1 MANGIL
7 VNTVQATIHCTGESM
22 NQIHTQN
29 SLQGKTHW
37 ALWAVCL
44 FSMVLAGF
52 ITTFKELMWMQYARE
67 QGWLGAQFAAA
78 QQFSFGASAVG
89 VLLWAVLADV
99 WGRKQALLLAW
110 MGVVLVCGS
119 LWLLPFRFELL
130 RWAHMLSALAL
141 VGIPVVSVVWCWEN
155 SQRLRYGLCGL
166 VMSGFALGM
175 FAAHVLD
182 YADLVAIMAT
192 HGLLVVSVA
201 CVLVVGALAVFTPQ
215 ALPENVAA
223 TASQMPYAA
232 GQLPRHDWATWFKNL
247 LLYSAVLGLSW
258 ALTLGLRDYVGS
270 VAMKMNPNA
279 HMLAQVHQVL
289 SILTAGGLALG
300 LFVSGWVMQFLGRLT
315 ALWGLCVLVLGC
327 MAYMTWQPN
336 VFQDFDGAWVLVGA
350 ALGLGCLTWWSK
362 VLVAASVAH
371 HRCTAWALVSMGG
384 AMMGA
389 SIHQQMRALVYGER
403 FPFEHYAAVVVLM
416 AILIALIR
424 KPKVLD

>member
-1 MANGIL
+1 
-7 VNTVQATIHCTGESM
+7 M

-78 QQFSFGASAVG
+78 QQFSFGASAIG

-110 MGVVLVCGS
+110 MGAVLVCGS
-119 LWLLPFRFELL
+119 LWLLPSRFELL
-130 RWAHMLSALAL
+130 RWAHMMSELALA
-141 VGIPVVSVVWCWEN
+141 GIPVVSVVWCWEN

-315 ALWGLCVLVLGC
+315 ALWGLCVLSLGC
-327 MAYMTWQPN
+327 VAYMAWQPN
-336 VFQDFDGAWVLVGA
+336 VFQDFDGAWVLMGA
-350 ALGLGCLTWWSK
+350 ALGLSGLTWWSK
-362 VLVAASVAH
+362 ALVAASVVH
-371 HRCTAWALVSMGG
+371 HRCTAWALASMGSAVIAAG
-384 AMMGA
+384 
-389 SIHQQMRALVYGER
+389 IHDQLQKLALGER
-403 FPFEHYAAVVVLM
+403 FSFEYYAAMMVLM
-416 AILIALIR
+416 AILLAWVR

>member
-1 MANGIL
+1 
-7 VNTVQATIHCTGESM
+7 
-22 NQIHTQN
+22 
-29 SLQGKTHW
+29 
-37 ALWAVCL
+37 
-44 FSMVLAGF
+44 
-52 ITTFKELMWMQYARE
+52 MWIQYVGE
-67 QGWLGAQFAAA
+67 QGWQGKQVLEMQ
-78 QQFSFGASAVG
+78 SYSAWVSVVG
-89 VLLWAVLADV
+89 VLLWAMLADV

-110 MGVVLVCGS
+110 VGLALALGGM
-119 LWLLPFRFELL
+119 WLLPSYFEVLKWVHL
-130 RWAHMLSALAL
+130 LSALAL
-141 VGIPVVSVVWCWEN
+141 TGIPVVSVVWCWEN
-155 SQRLRYGLCGL
+155 SPRLRYGLSAL
-166 VMSGFALGM
+166 LMSGFALGM
-175 FAAHVLD
+175 LAAHVLD

>member
-1 MANGIL
+1 
-7 VNTVQATIHCTGESM
+7 
-22 NQIHTQN
+22 
-29 SLQGKTHW
+29 
-37 ALWAVCL
+37 
-44 FSMVLAGF
+44 
-52 ITTFKELMWMQYARE
+52 MQYARE

-78 QQFSFGASAVG
+78 QQFSFGASAIG

-110 MGVVLVCGS
+110 MGAVLVCGS
-119 LWLLPFRFELL
+119 LWLLPSRFELL
-130 RWAHMLSALAL
+130 RWAHMMSELALA
-141 VGIPVVSVVWCWEN
+141 GIPVVSVVWCWEN

-315 ALWGLCVLVLGC
+315 ALWGLCVLALGC
-327 MAYMTWQPN
+327 VAYMAWQPN

>member
-1 MANGIL
+1 
-7 VNTVQATIHCTGESM
+7 
-22 NQIHTQN
+22 
-29 SLQGKTHW
+29 
-37 ALWAVCL
+37 
-44 FSMVLAGF
+44 
-52 ITTFKELMWMQYARE
+52 MQYARE

-78 QQFSFGASAVG
+78 QQFSFGASAIG

-110 MGVVLVCGS
+110 MGAVLVCGS
-119 LWLLPFRFELL
+119 LWLLPSRFELL
-130 RWAHMLSALAL
+130 RWAHMMSELALA
-141 VGIPVVSVVWCWEN
+141 GIPVVSVVWCWEN

-247 LLYSAVLGLSW
+247 LLYSAILGLSLV
-258 ALTLGLRDYVGS
+258 LTLGLREYVNA
-270 VAMKMNPNA
+270 VAMKMNANM
-279 HMLAQVHQVL
+279 HTLAQVNQVL

-315 ALWGLCVLVLGC
+315 ALWGLCVLSLGGV
-327 MAYMTWQPN
+327 AYMAWQPN

>member
-1 MANGIL
+1 
-7 VNTVQATIHCTGESM
+7 M

-78 QQFSFGASAVG
+78 QQFSFGASAIG

-110 MGVVLVCGS
+110 MGAVLVCGS
-119 LWLLPFRFELL
+119 LWLLPSRFELL
-130 RWAHMLSALAL
+130 RWAHMMSELALA
-141 VGIPVVSVVWCWEN
+141 GIPVVSVVWCWEN

-247 LLYSAVLGLSW
+247 LLYSAILGLSLV
-258 ALTLGLRDYVGS
+258 LTLGLREYVNT
-270 VAMKMNPNA
+270 VAMKMNANV
-279 HMLAQVHQVL
+279 HMLAQVNQVL
-289 SILTAGGLALG
+289 SILIAGGLALG

-315 ALWGLCVLVLGC
+315 ALWGLCVLSLGC
-327 MAYMTWQPN
+327 VAYMTWQPN
-336 VFQDFDGAWVLVGA
+336 VFQDFDGAWVLMGA
-350 ALGLGCLTWWSK
+350 ALGLSGLTWWSK
-362 VLVAASVAH
+362 ALVAASVDH
-371 HRCTAWALVSMGG
+371 HRCTAWALASMGSAVIAAG
-384 AMMGA
+384 
-389 SIHQQMRALVYGER
+389 IHDQLQTLALGER
-403 FPFEHYAAVVVLM
+403 FPFEYYAAMMVM
-416 AILIALIR
+416 IAILIALVR
-424 KPKVLD
+424 KPQVLD

>member
-1 MANGIL
+1 
-7 VNTVQATIHCTGESM
+7 
-22 NQIHTQN
+22 
-29 SLQGKTHW
+29 
-37 ALWAVCL
+37 
-44 FSMVLAGF
+44 
-52 ITTFKELMWMQYARE
+52 
-67 QGWLGAQFAAA
+67 
-78 QQFSFGASAVG
+78 
-89 VLLWAVLADV
+89 
-99 WGRKQALLLAW
+99 
-110 MGVVLVCGS
+110 
-119 LWLLPFRFELL
+119 
-130 RWAHMLSALAL
+130 
-141 VGIPVVSVVWCWEN
+141 
-155 SQRLRYGLCGL
+155 
-166 VMSGFALGM
+166 
-175 FAAHVLD
+175 
-182 YADLVAIMAT
+182 
-192 HGLLVVSVA
+192 
-201 CVLVVGALAVFTPQ
+201 
-215 ALPENVAA
+215 
-223 TASQMPYAA
+223 
-232 GQLPRHDWATWFKNL
+232 
-247 LLYSAVLGLSW
+247 
-258 ALTLGLRDYVGS
+258 
-270 VAMKMNPNA
+270 MKMNPNA

>member
-1 MANGIL
+1 
-7 VNTVQATIHCTGESM
+7 M

-52 ITTFKELMWMQYARE
+52 ITNLKELMWVQYVRE
-67 QGWLGAQFAAA
+67 QGGLGAQFETA
-78 QQFSFGASAVG
+78 QQFSLGASAVG

-110 MGVVLVCGS
+110 MGVALACGS
-119 LWLLPFRFELL
+119 LWLLPARFELL
-130 RWAHMLSALAL
+130 RWAHMVSALAL
-141 VGIPVVSVVWCWEN
+141 AGIPVVSVVWCWESN
-155 SQRLRYGLCGL
+155 QHLRYGLCGCL
-166 VMSGFALGM
+166 LSGFVLGM
-175 FAAHVLD
+175 FAAQMLD
-182 YADLVAIMAT
+182 YADLIAITASYY
-192 HGLLVVSVA
+192 GLMLGMG
-201 CVLVVGALAVFTPQ
+201 CVLVIGVLAMLAPK
-215 ALPENVAA
+215 ALPENADV
-223 TASQMPYAA
+223 TAIQMPYAA
-232 GQLPRHDWATWFKNL
+232 RQLPRHDWAIWFKNL
-247 LLYSAVLGLSW
+247 LLYSAILGLSLV
-258 ALTLGLRDYVGS
+258 LTLGLREYVNT
-270 VAMKMNPNA
+270 VAMKMNANA
-279 HMLAQVHQVL
+279 SMLAQVNQVL

-300 LFVSGWVMQFLGRLT
+300 LFVSGWVMQFLGRLA
-315 ALWGLCVLVLGC
+315 ALWGLCVLSLGC
-327 MAYMTWQPN
+327 VAYMAWQPN
-336 VFQDFDGAWVLVGA
+336 VFQDFDGAWVLMGA
-350 ALGLGCLTWWSK
+350 ALGLGGVTWWGK
-362 VLVAASVAH
+362 ALVAASAAH

>member
-1 MANGIL
+1 
-7 VNTVQATIHCTGESM
+7 M
-22 NQIHTQN
+22 NQIHTQD

-52 ITTFKELMWMQYARE
+52 ITNLKELMWMQYVRE
-67 QGWLGAQFAAA
+67 QVGLGAQFAAA
-78 QQFSFGASAVG
+78 QPFSLGASAVG
-89 VLLWAVLADV
+89 VLLWAMLADV

-110 MGVVLVCGS
+110 MGVALACGS
-119 LWLLPFRFELL
+119 LWLLPARFELL
-130 RWAHMLSALAL
+130 RWAHMMSALAL
-141 VGIPVVSVVWCWEN
+141 AGIPVVSVVWCWES
-155 SQRLRYGLCGL
+155 SQRLRYGLCGCL
-166 VMSGFALGM
+166 LSGFVLGM
-175 FAAHVLD
+175 FAAQMLD
-182 YADLVAIMAT
+182 YADLVAITASYY
-192 HGLLVVSVA
+192 GLMMGVA
-201 CVLVVGALAVFTPQ
+201 GVLVIGALAMLAPK
-215 ALPENVAA
+215 ALPENADA
-223 TASQMPYAA
+223 TAIQMPYAA
-232 GQLPRHDWATWFKNL
+232 GPLPRHDWATWFKNL